1 MPRIRN
7 IERHLA
13 SIQSAEPSIGQPQLD
28 VIREIIYLRRRI
40 DSVEHMA
47 RFRQLLNNGGEELL
61 RPFSTRWLVS
71 TADTFVDHGAHPE
84 RGNAMVIVVL
94 ASVTRM
100 AETERLY
107 LKNPS
112 VDQSRQDAC
121 VTPGTP
127 LWDGMVGYS
136 IKHGDMPINMWTRIR
151 ALMVETPT
159 LSFIFETVLARLVA
173 NDTLIG
179 RLAALNPNF
188 CQLNDPFPYWELVD

>member
-1 MPRIRN
+1 MPRIRD

-13 SIQSAEPSIGQPQLD
+13 SIQSAEPNIGPPQLD
-28 VIREIIYLRRRI
+28 IIREIIYLRRWI

-47 RFRQLLNNGGEELL
+47 RLRQLLNDRGEELL
-61 RPFSTRWLVS
+61 RPLSTRWLVS
-71 TADTFVDHGAHPE
+71 IADTFADHGVHPE
-84 RGNAMVIVVL
+84 RGNAMAIVML
-94 ASVTRM
+94 ANITRM

-107 LKNPS
+107 LKDPS
-112 VDQSRQDAC
+112 VDQARQDEC
-121 VTPGTP
+121 VIPDTP
-127 LWDGMVGYS
+127 LWDGMVGYA

-159 LSFIFETVLARLVA
+159 LSFIFETVLARLAA

-188 CQLNDPFPYWELVD
+188 CQLNDPFPYWELVG

>member
-1 MPRIRN
+1 MPRVRD

-13 SIQSAEPSIGQPQLD
+13 SIQAAEPGIDHAQLD

-47 RFRQLLNNGGEELL
+47 RFRQLLNHGGDELL
-61 RPFSTRWLVS
+61 RSLSTRWLIS
-71 TADTFVDHGAHPE
+71 IADTYADHGDHCEP
-84 RGNAMVIVVL
+84 GNAMVIVVL

-107 LKNPS
+107 LKDS
-112 VDQSRQDAC
+112 TVDQARQDEC
-121 VTPGTP
+121 VMPGTP
-127 LWDGMVGYS
+127 LWDGMVGYA

-151 ALMVETPT
+151 SLLVDTPI
-159 LSFIFETVLARLVA
+159 LSRVFEIVLARMVA

-188 CQLNDPFPYWELVD
+188 YQLNEPFPYWELVD